1 MGVSRASPYKYKKD
15 TTMSRP
21 LKKYL
26 FGNTNF
32 GQAGTK
38 SDDGLG
44 GGYVASITQFEKG
57 SPNLTGTLTVVV
69 DAPQE
74 PGGVQATATATVT
87 SGTVTFVVTNPGS
100 GYRSYPNVTV
110 TSTSG
115 QNPIYLGYS
124 FLATVAGGV
133 EHIRITANVLGLS
146 NNTADIVRQMSS
158 HKFLVKNANGVAPA
172 LMDNRGRYYYGNC
185 PDGYMF
191 FYCTDNNS
199 ARYVVGKISAHR
211 LTLFQDPTSS
221 GWLFASGTSVPWIR
235 ASGADGARNNSNV
248 TLDTILN

>member
-1 MGVSRASPYKYKKD
+1 
-15 TTMSRP
+15 MSRP
-21 LKKYL
+21 LKKRL

-32 GQAGTK
+32 GLASTK
-38 SDDGLG
+38 TDDGLG
-44 GGYVASITQFEKG
+44 GGYVGSITQMIKG

-69 DAPQE
+69 DPPQE
-74 PGGVQATATATVT
+74 PGGVQATATATVA
-87 SGTVTFVVTNPGS
+87 SGNVTFIVTNPGS
-100 GYRSYPNVTV
+100 GYRSLTSVTV

-115 QNPIYLGYS
+115 QNPLLLGYI
-124 FLATVAGGV
+124 FQVTITGGV
-133 EHIRITANVLGLS
+133 EHLRITANILGLS
-146 NNTADIVRQMSS
+146 NNKADIVRQMSS
-158 HKFLVKNANGVAPA
+158 RKFLVKNANGTATA
-172 LMDNRGRYYYGNC
+172 LVHPTGAYYYGNC

-199 ARYVVGKISAHR
+199 ARYVVSKISAHR
-211 LTLFQDPTSS
+211 LTLWRDPTSS

>member
-1 MGVSRASPYKYKKD
+1 
-15 TTMSRP
+15 MSRP
-21 LKKYL
+21 LKKSL

-32 GQAGTK
+32 GQADTT

-44 GGYVASITQFEKG
+44 GGYIASITQSIKG

-69 DAPQE
+69 AAPQE
-74 PGGVQATATATVT
+74 PGGVQATATATVA
-87 SGTVTFVVTNPGS
+87 SGNVTFVVTNPGS
-100 GYRSYPNVTV
+100 GYRSSVIVTV
-110 TSTSG
+110 TSDSG
-115 QNPIYLGYS
+115 QNPGILGYV
-124 FLATVAGGV
+124 FHATVAGGV
-133 EHIRITANVLGLS
+133 EHLRITANILGLS
-146 NNTADIVRQMSS
+146 DNNADIVRQMSS
-158 HKFLVKNANGVAPA
+158 HMFLVKNANGTAPA
-172 LMDNRGRYYYGNC
+172 LVDNQGRYYYGNC

-191 FYCTDNNS
+191 FYCTDNNN

-235 ASGADGARNNSNV
+235 ASGADGSRNDSNV

>member
-1 MGVSRASPYKYKKD
+1 
-15 TTMSRP
+15 MSRP
-21 LKKYL
+21 LKKRL

-32 GQAGTK
+32 GSASTK
-38 SDDGLG
+38 ADDGLG
-44 GGYVASITQFEKG
+44 GGSVTSVVQMFKG
-57 SPNLTGTLTVVV
+57 SPNLTGTLTVVL

-74 PGGVQATATATVT
+74 PGGVQATATATVA
-87 SGTVTFVVTNPGS
+87 SGNVTFVVTNPGS
-100 GYRSYPNVTV
+100 GYRSSVFVTV

-115 QNPIYLGYS
+115 QNPLLLGYI
-124 FLATVAGGV
+124 FQAIITGGV
-133 EHIRITANVLGLS
+133 EHLRITANVLGLS
-146 NNTADIVRQMSS
+146 DNKADIVRQMSS

-172 LMDNRGRYYYGNC
+172 IVDNQGRYYYGNC
-185 PDGYMF
+185 PNGYMF

-199 ARYVVGKISAHR
+199 ARYVVGKITGHR
-211 LTLFQDPTSS
+211 LTLYRDPTSS